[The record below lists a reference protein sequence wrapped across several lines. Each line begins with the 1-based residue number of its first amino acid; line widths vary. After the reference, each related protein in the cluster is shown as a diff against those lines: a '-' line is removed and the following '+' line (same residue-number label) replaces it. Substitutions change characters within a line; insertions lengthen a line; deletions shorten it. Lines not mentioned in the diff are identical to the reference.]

1 MFPKGFMFR
10 ISDTSGGLDVQ
21 YDRTRAEIKKVNNLS
36 SKRNTYQCINVIKI
50 PTLRKHDAMITVLIE
65 SFFNAL
71 NNLNYTRISV
81 KISNERKR
89 AI

>member
-1 MFPKGFMFR
+1 M
-10 ISDTSGGLDVQ
+10 Q
-21 YDRTRAEIKKVNNLS
+21 YDRTRAEIKKVKNLS

>member
-1 MFPKGFMFR
+1 MFPKGVMFR

-21 YDRTRAEIKKVNNLS
+21 YDRTRAAIKKKKLS

-65 SFFNAL
+65 SFSNAL
-71 NNLNYTRISV
+71 SNLNYTRISI
-81 KISNERKR
+81 KISNERKK